1 MDRINF
7 RGLNIR
13 IENPVGSV
21 REGIDKKGN
30 KWKVRFYYPYGF
42 ITGTI
47 GKDGEE
53 IDCFIGNHPESE
65 NVYIV
70 HQLRPDG
77 LYDEDKV
84 MLGFSELDSARDA
97 YLAHFNTQ
105 GFIGGITAMPF
116 FEFKQR
122 VSNKT
127 SRMFSEAMVL

>member
-21 REGIDKKGN
+21 REGVNQQGN

-42 ITGTI
+42 IADTI

-53 IDCFIGNHPESE
+53 IDCFVGDHPESE

-70 HQLRPDG
+70 HQLRLDG

-84 MLGFSELDSARDA
+84 FCGFRDLSSARDA
-97 YLAHFNTQ
+97 YLAHYSTQ
-105 GFIGGITAMPF
+105 DFIGKMTTMPF
-116 FEFKQR
+116 YEFKYKIIHEGKKGLQI
-122 VSNKT
+122 K
-127 SRMFSEAMVL
+127 